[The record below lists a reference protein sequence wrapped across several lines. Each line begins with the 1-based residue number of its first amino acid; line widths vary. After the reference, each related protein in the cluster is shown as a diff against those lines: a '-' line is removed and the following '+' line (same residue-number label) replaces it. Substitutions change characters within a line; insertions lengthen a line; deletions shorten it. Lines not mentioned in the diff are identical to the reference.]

1 MKQQQ
6 LNQLFK
12 ILEEKTKKTIKPNTD
27 GQVNLL

>member
-12 ILEEKTKKTIKPNTD
+12 ILEDKKKTIKPNTD